1 MPFFRRSGNAR
12 ARSALKNQKSF
23 GWKNSMAVS
32 QIGRSANMKRAID
45 NRVVCCNPI
54 IKEVIEE
61 LFGVI
66 RDMVIDSSN
75 NIIIVGSEYKTD
87 VFTNILLAKFNTDST
102 LDTSFGADGNGI
114 VITEISPTEI
124 STGYGIVL
132 DSNDN
137 IFISGFAQQNI
148 ANLVEAEKTNFII
161 AKYLSNG
168 QLDTSWQTNG
178 YNIIPNFLYT
188 GDAKSYSLRI
198 DNDDKIIL
206 VGYGYGTN
214 NWVFKIIKLDTNGNL
229 DTTFAGSLVHPHP
242 DLRGIITLSSSK
254 SPNSSFNDVAIDN
267 SNNIIVVGQFMD
279 VSGVWNYKKII
290 MRITPDGNFDTT
302 FNNGLALGDAPP
314 PFNNG
319 WNPVPLVGGLII
331 IDDDP
336 AAGGANQETL
346 NAINVLPDNSIV
358 TSGFDVSGGQ
368 ATFYIAHIDA
378 AGTTINKRG
387 FAEGGAGFVIPFSK
401 AQSQVMIDNSHCIVA
416 GVTVNLL
423 YPAVNDFDFALAKY
437 DITTNPPSLDASFGT
452 LGIVST
458 DIFNATKEDVAYTIK
473 EDNSNNIVVGG
484 YSVKS
489 GDPKPNMAIV
499 KYDSVGTVIWENVI
513 TQK

>member
-1 MPFFRRSGNAR
+1 
-12 ARSALKNQKSF
+12 
-23 GWKNSMAVS
+23 
-32 QIGRSANMKRAID
+32 
-45 NRVVCCNPI
+45 
-54 IKEVIEE
+54 
-61 LFGVI
+61 
-66 RDMVIDSSN
+66 
-75 NIIIVGSEYKTD
+75 
-87 VFTNILLAKFNTDST
+87 
-102 LDTSFGADGNGI
+102 
-114 VITEISPTEI
+114 
-124 STGYGIVL
+124 
-132 DSNDN
+132 
-137 IFISGFAQQNI
+137 
-148 ANLVEAEKTNFII
+148 VEAEKTNFII

-188 GDAKSYSLRI
+188 GDAQSYSLRI
-198 DNDDKIIL
+198 DNVDKIIL

-214 NWVFKIIKLDTNGNL
+214 NWVFKIIKLDTDGNL
-229 DTTFAGSLVHPHP
+229 DTTFDGSLVFPHP
-242 DLRGIITLSSSK
+242 DLRGIITLTSNI
-254 SPNSSFNDVAIDN
+254 SPDSGFNDVAIDN

-290 MRITPDGNFDTT
+290 MRITPTGDFDTT

-319 WNPVPLVGGLII
+319 AFLLPIVGGLII

-336 AAGGANQETL
+336 ADGGANEETL
-346 NAINVLPDNSIV
+346 KAINVLPDNSIV

-387 FAEGGAGFVIPFSK
+387 FAEGGAGFVIPFS
-401 AQSQVMIDNSHCIVA
+401 QGLSQVMIDNSHCIVA
-416 GVTVNLL
+416 GVTVNTLTGM
-423 YPAVNDFDFALAKY
+423 DFDFALAKY
-437 DITTNPPSLDASFGT
+437 IITNPPTLDTTFGT

-458 DIFNATKEDVAYTIK
+458 DIFNATKDDIAYTIK

-484 YSVKS
+484 YSLKI
-489 GDPKPNMAIV
+489 GDTKPNMAIV
-499 KYDSVGTVIWENVI
+499 KYDSVGTVIWQNVI